1 MYLLAMFMD
10 LSWAGKINFLVI
22 GVAMIWLSGWLI
34 TGKDELLIFLFLYCL
49 CGVGGV
55 FLMDP
60 NNEIARMIL
69 VFCGAAE
76 GMVLG
81 KFKESEI
88 PKEILVE
95 AF

>member
-1 MYLLAMFMD
+1 MYLLSMFTD

-22 GVAMIWLSGWLI
+22 VVATIWLTGWFI

-60 NNEIARMIL
+60 NNEIARVIL
-69 VFCGAAE
+69 VFCGVVE

-81 KFKESEI
+81 KLKESEI

-95 AF
+95 G

>member
-1 MYLLAMFMD
+1 MYLLEMFTD

-22 GVAMIWLSGWLI
+22 VMAMIWLSGWLI

-60 NNEIARMIL
+60 NNEIAKVIL
-69 VFCGAAE
+69 VFCGVVE
-76 GMVLG
+76 GVFIEKL
-81 KFKESEI
+81 KESAVSE
-88 PKEILVE
+88 EVLVGG
-95 AF
+95 

>member
-1 MYLLAMFMD
+1 MYLLEMFTD

-22 GVAMIWLSGWLI
+22 GVAMIWLTGWLI

-60 NNEIARMIL
+60 NNEIAKVYIL
-69 VFCGAAE
+69 
-76 GMVLG
+76 MLNR
-81 KFKESEI
+81 
-88 PKEILVE
+88 EILKEYQVCLWLIGP
-95 AF
+95 AKSYL

>member
-1 MYLLAMFMD
+1 MYLLALFTD

-22 GVAMIWLSGWLI
+22 VVAMIWLSGWLI

-60 NNEIARMIL
+60 GNEIARVIL
-69 VFCGAAE
+69 VFCGAVE
-76 GMVLG
+76 GMFLG
-81 KFKESEI
+81 KLKESAVSE
-88 PKEILVE
+88 EVLVGG
-95 AF
+95 